1 MAERLTDRDRQKIIA
16 DYVETENYRETGRL
30 NGVSDTTVR
39 RIVDNEPDVLY
50 KVAQKKEQ
58 TTQDMLTFIESRRDK
73 AQLFID
79 AALEVLPEK
88 LDGASLNQVATALGI
103 VVDKFTKLKEIDLP
117 AVSIK
122 LQGTDGLD
130 E

>member
-1 MAERLTDRDRQKIIA
+1 MAERLTDERKQKIVM
-16 DYVETENYRETGRL
+16 DYVETGNYRETGRL
-30 NGVSDTTVR
+30 NDVSDKTVKY
-39 RIVDNEPDVLY
+39 IVDNDPETSQ
-50 KVAQKKEQ
+50 KFAQKKEQ
-58 TTQDMLTFIESRRDK
+58 TTQDMLSFIESRRDK

-122 LQGTDGLD
+122 LQGADGLD

>member
-1 MAERLTDRDRQKIIA
+1 MALTDRERQKIIA
-16 DYVETENYRETGRL
+16 DYVETESYRETGRI
-30 NGVSDTTVR
+30 NEVSPNTVR
-39 RIVDNEPDVLY
+39 KVVENEPEIAQ
-50 KVAQKKEQ
+50 KCTQKKEQ
-58 TTQDMLTFIESRRDK
+58 TTQDMLSFIESRRDK

-117 AVSIK
+117 AVSIR
-122 LQGTDGLD
+122 LQGADGLD